1 MNENEAFVSAIV
13 EMLEAY
19 RKVTSG
25 MIKRLESIERRVE
38 CLDGVQK
45 NMKKFYDSRFE
56 ELHSLRNDVDIIS
69 RQLLE
74 MRKLSK
80 ELTQVIDNI
89 ES

>member
-19 RKVTSG
+19 RKVTTE
-25 MIKRLESIERRVE
+25 MMKRLEKIERRVDG
-38 CLDGVQK
+38 LDGMQK
-45 NMKKFYDSRFE
+45 NMKNVYDSKFG

-69 RQLLE
+69 KELLE

-89 ES
+89 EA